1 MHQIA
6 SAARSERLSGRVQLS
21 LAQNEA
27 KACRAS
33 KSRVAPSRSS
43 RAPRAR
49 NGLTYP
55 PEEPR
60 PSPRNWLSR
69 REMQVHC
76 IKNDRPEKRTRRGIA
91 HLTSTIFCGGIHWPW
106 LDDGLFPEVLD
117 ECLCQHIQGTVHH
130 VFRSARPLPMW
141 RRPLWIASPL
151 CSAPRP
157 LNTARFA

>member
-33 KSRVAPSRSS
+33 KSRVAPSRRS

-55 PEEPR
+55 PEKPR
-60 PSPRNWLSR
+60 PFARNWLPR

-76 IKNDRPEKRTRRGIA
+76 IKMTDRRKTCRGIVR
-91 HLTSTIFCGGIHWPW
+91 LTSTIFWGGIHWPW
-106 LDDGLFPEVLD
+106 LEDGPFPEAPD
-117 ECLCQHIQGTVHH
+117 ECLCQHIQGSVHH
-130 VFRSARPLPMW
+130 VFRSARPLPTW